1 MPKKIYYICVYLCI
15 FRKYSKTKKE
25 GTKDEETLSSLMVA
39 LLMFVATISTVGAVG
54 SITADEQK
62 IIDALEAGVTVDG
75 VKVNLKAADIN
86 AAKNYLTNNDV
97 TAAQVTTILNN
108 IEGAKSYMQ
117 TNHIKDIASIK
128 GAHATAIL
136 GFAQAAADVLGLTIK
151 VGADGTVT
159 VYKGSEVV
167 YSTTNVIKKTGYD
180 FTQTAV
186 MAAGLVAVLF
196 GRILRENKFLAN
208 PTCD

>member
-1 MPKKIYYICVYLCI
+1 
-15 FRKYSKTKKE
+15 
-25 GTKDEETLSSLMVA
+25 
-39 LLMFVATISTVGAVG
+39 
-54 SITADEQK
+54 
-62 IIDALEAGVTVDG
+62 
-75 VKVNLKAADIN
+75 
-86 AAKNYLTNNDV
+86 
-97 TAAQVTTILNN
+97 
-108 IEGAKSYMQ
+108 MQ

-180 FTQTAV
+180 FRSEERRV
-186 MAAGLVAVLF
+186 GKEC
-196 GRILRENKFLAN
+196 RSRWS
-208 PTCD
+208 PYH

>member
-1 MPKKIYYICVYLCI
+1 MKKL
-15 FRKYSKTKKE
+15 
-25 GTKDEETLSSLMVA
+25 LSSLMVA
-39 LLMFVATISTVGAVG
+39 CLMFVATISTVGAVG

-196 GRILRENKFLAN
+196 GAGYYDKRKKLLVK
-208 PTCD
+208 

>member
-1 MPKKIYYICVYLCI
+1 MQKKIYYICVYLCI
-15 FRKYSKTKKE
+15 FRKYSKTKRR
-25 GTKDEETLSSLMVA
+25 GQDEETFKFFNGSLLNVCCNY
-39 LLMFVATISTVGAVG
+39 LNCWCCWFYHCWWT
-54 SITADEQK
+54 K

-196 GRILRENKFLAN
+196 GAGYYAKRKQLLVK
-208 PTCD
+208 

>member
-1 MPKKIYYICVYLCI
+1 MKKL
-15 FRKYSKTKKE
+15 
-25 GTKDEETLSSLMVA
+25 LSSLMVA
-39 LLMFVATISTVGAVG
+39 CLMFVATISTVGAVG

-117 TNHIKDIASIK
+117 TNDIASIK

-196 GRILRENKFLAN
+196 GAGYYAKRKQLLVK
-208 PTCD
+208 

>member
-15 FRKYSKTKKE
+15 FRKYSKTKK
-25 GTKDEETLSSLMVA
+25 GGDKMKKLLSSLMVA
-39 LLMFVATISTVGAVG
+39 CLMFVATISTVGAVG

-196 GRILRENKFLAN
+196 GAGYYAKRKQLLVK
-208 PTCD
+208 

>member
-1 MPKKIYYICVYLCI
+1 MKKL
-15 FRKYSKTKKE
+15 
-25 GTKDEETLSSLMVA
+25 LSSLMVA
-39 LLMFVATISTVGAVG
+39 CLMFVATISTVGAVG

-62 IIDALEAGVTVDG
+62 IIDALEDG

-196 GRILRENKFLAN
+196 GAGYYAKRKQLLVK
-208 PTCD
+208 

>member
-1 MPKKIYYICVYLCI
+1 MKKL
-15 FRKYSKTKKE
+15 
-25 GTKDEETLSSLMVA
+25 LSSLMVA
-39 LLMFVATISTVGAVG
+39 CLMFVATISTVGAVG

-186 MAAGLVAVLF
+186 MAVGLVAVLF
-196 GRILRENKFLAN
+196 GAGYYAKRKQLLVK
-208 PTCD
+208 

>member
-1 MPKKIYYICVYLCI
+1 MKKL
-15 FRKYSKTKKE
+15 
-25 GTKDEETLSSLMVA
+25 LSSLMVA
-39 LLMFVATISTVGAVG
+39 CLMFVATISTVGAVG

-97 TAAQVTTILNN
+97 TAAQVTT
-108 IEGAKSYMQ
+108 
-117 TNHIKDIASIK
+117 IK

-196 GRILRENKFLAN
+196 GAGYYAKRKQLLVK
-208 PTCD
+208 

>member
-1 MPKKIYYICVYLCI
+1 MYICVSFANIL
-15 FRKYSKTKKE
+15 KLKGGDKMKKL
-25 GTKDEETLSSLMVA
+25 LSSLMVA
-39 LLMFVATISTVGAVG
+39 CLMFVATISTVGAVG

-196 GRILRENKFLAN
+196 GAGYYAKRKQLLVK
-208 PTCD
+208 

>member
-1 MPKKIYYICVYLCI
+1 MKKL
-15 FRKYSKTKKE
+15 
-25 GTKDEETLSSLMVA
+25 LSSLMVA
-39 LLMFVATISTVGAVG
+39 CLMFVATISTVGAVG

-117 TNHIKDIASIK
+117 TNH
-128 GAHATAIL
+128 
-136 GFAQAAADVLGLTIK
+136 
-151 VGADGTVT
+151 
-159 VYKGSEVV
+159 Y
-167 YSTTNVIKKTGYD
+167 
-180 FTQTAV
+180 
-186 MAAGLVAVLF
+186 
-196 GRILRENKFLAN
+196 
-208 PTCD
+208 

>member
-1 MPKKIYYICVYLCI
+1 MKKL
-15 FRKYSKTKKE
+15 
-25 GTKDEETLSSLMVA
+25 LSSLMVA
-39 LLMFVATISTVGAVG
+39 CLMFVATISTVGAVG

-75 VKVNLKAADIN
+75 LKAADIN

-196 GRILRENKFLAN
+196 GAGYYAKRKQLLVK
-208 PTCD
+208 

>member
-1 MPKKIYYICVYLCI
+1 MKKL
-15 FRKYSKTKKE
+15 
-25 GTKDEETLSSLMVA
+25 LSSLMVA
-39 LLMFVATISTVGAVG
+39 CLMFVATISTVGAVG

-117 TNHIKDIASIK
+117 TNHI
-128 GAHATAIL
+128 
-136 GFAQAAADVLGLTIK
+136 VLGLTIK

-186 MAAGLVAVLF
+186 MAAGLLAVLL
-196 GRILRENKFLAN
+196 GAGYYAKRKQLLVK
-208 PTCD
+208 

>member
-1 MPKKIYYICVYLCI
+1 MKKL
-15 FRKYSKTKKE
+15 
-25 GTKDEETLSSLMVA
+25 LSSLMVA
-39 LLMFVATISTVGAVG
+39 CLMFVATISTVGAVG

-75 VKVNLKAADIN
+75 VKVNLKAADI
-86 AAKNYLTNNDV
+86 TNNDV

-196 GRILRENKFLAN
+196 GAGYYAKRKQLLVK
-208 PTCD
+208 

>member
-1 MPKKIYYICVYLCI
+1 MKKL
-15 FRKYSKTKKE
+15 
-25 GTKDEETLSSLMVA
+25 LSSLMVA
-39 LLMFVATISTVGAVG
+39 CLMFVATISTVGAVG

-75 VKVNLKAADIN
+75 VKVNLK
-86 AAKNYLTNNDV
+86 
-97 TAAQVTTILNN
+97 
-108 IEGAKSYMQ
+108 
-117 TNHIKDIASIK
+117 
-128 GAHATAIL
+128 
-136 GFAQAAADVLGLTIK
+136 AAADVLGLTIK

-196 GRILRENKFLAN
+196 GAGYYAKRKQLLVK
-208 PTCD
+208 

>member
-1 MPKKIYYICVYLCI
+1 MYICVSFANILKLK
-15 FRKYSKTKKE
+15 RRGQGDKMKKL
-25 GTKDEETLSSLMVA
+25 LSSLMVA
-39 LLMFVATISTVGAVG
+39 CLMFVATISTVGAVG

-196 GRILRENKFLAN
+196 GAGYYAKRKQLLVK
-208 PTCD
+208 

>member
-1 MPKKIYYICVYLCI
+1 MKKL
-15 FRKYSKTKKE
+15 
-25 GTKDEETLSSLMVA
+25 LSSLMVA
-39 LLMFVATISTVGAVG
+39 CLMFVATISTVGAVG

-97 TAAQVTTILNN
+97 TAAQVTTIL
-108 IEGAKSYMQ
+108 
-117 TNHIKDIASIK
+117 
-128 GAHATAIL
+128 

-196 GRILRENKFLAN
+196 GAGYYAKRKQLLVK
-208 PTCD
+208 

>member
-1 MPKKIYYICVYLCI
+1 MKKL
-15 FRKYSKTKKE
+15 
-25 GTKDEETLSSLMVA
+25 LSSLMVA
-39 LLMFVATISTVGAVG
+39 CLMFVATISTVGAVG

-151 VGADGTVT
+151 VVLM
-159 VYKGSEVV
+159 VLSL
-167 YSTTNVIKKTGYD
+167 
-180 FTQTAV
+180 FTKVAKLFIQLQTLSKRLV
-186 MAAGLVAVLF
+186 MISLKL
-196 GRILRENKFLAN
+196 L
-208 PTCD
+208 